1 MSLANFKNVQHLG
14 AWKVIA
20 PQLMGRSVRRCDA
33 GLHTVTRA
41 IMHVTCSV
49 ALVAALAEPARG
61 QVLSIRDTVAWD
73 NSTGLSQTWTT
84 RGQWGHLYADGVF
97 VDSIDLRWGLQAV
110 RGGTIFQIVRSNVV
124 PSRDWVARG
133 EGPEQVTVVD
143 PMWHVFIDST
153 GTTRLQDVLPEFSWI
168 YSSPAVLDSLVY
180 YWGVTLDSMRV
191 WHLSARRYDF
201 ATGEADSTAL
211 TTIRPATDRRWFLEE
226 PVMEGRLIRYGAYF
240 VDRDMVIQRRVP

>member
-1 MSLANFKNVQHLG
+1 M
-14 AWKVIA
+14 
-20 PQLMGRSVRRCDA
+20 QLCLQLVRRRLPR
-33 GLHTVTRA
+33 GSRA
-41 IMHVTCSV
+41 LTPWCAV
-49 ALVAALAEPARG
+49 ALVGALAGPARG

-73 NSTGLSQTWTT
+73 NSSGLSQTWTT
-84 RGQWGHLYADGVF
+84 RGQWGRLYADGVF

-153 GTTRLQDVLPEFSWI
+153 GTTGLHDVLPEFDWI
-168 YSSPAVLDSLVY
+168 YSSPAVVDSLVY
-180 YWGVTLDSMRV
+180 YWGITLDSMRV
-191 WHLSARRYDF
+191 WHLSARRYDL

-226 PVMEGRLIRYGAYF
+226 PVLEGSLIRYGAYF